1 MWKNTSENRRN
12 RFPPEARGVRNGRQT
27 RGQEMH
33 QEVLKAEEVRA
44 RQGGGRK
51 GMRERSW
58 RFRINRTEQ
67 LITSHVMEGRKKPI
81 LSSYSQ
87 LASTYMTLSQV
98 RKLRLKRLNNLPSV
112 SLQSHRGRPQS
123 LHSLDS

>member
-12 RFPPEARGVRNGRQT
+12 RFPLEARGVRNGRQT

-44 RQGGGRK
+44 GQGGGRK
-51 GMRERSW
+51 GMGEGSW

-67 LITSHVMEGRKKPI
+67 LVTSHVMEGRSQ
-81 LSSYSQ
+81 SS
-87 LASTYMTLSQV
+87 LLTPNLH
-98 RKLRLKRLNNLPSV
+98 LRT
-112 SLQSHRGRPQS
+112 
-123 LHSLDS
+123 